1 VSSLEHTSFR
11 FDADVQVEPGFDFV
25 SDEYRAFYA
34 PGRATAFQAPLWMD
48 FVHRRLAKGLGAEQR
63 TLTVRD
69 RRDGALIAV
78 VPLVLQR
85 SKGVRILSP
94 ADFGVCDYNSIVGA
108 RDALA
113 TIAADPDLV
122 KRINAELKGYDIL
135 LFRKV
140 RDDDFDV
147 SRLLTGSRNSLTDN
161 SAYHS
166 DIGDDFEEWQRRTIR
181 RKFSK
186 ELARLQRQTERDF
199 SGYEHRLATTE
210 AEVRDVFDRLPGW
223 RGGSF
228 ERDLLRT
235 PLYLDF
241 YRDYAIAG
249 LASGEAMTY
258 VSYAGGEPV
267 AMLYGPAGDGEFH
280 AVLIGADMD
289 RLGKQSPGI
298 QLLYQT
304 MKQRYSQGHRSFDMG
319 LGNTGYKTHFRV
331 EETQLRNHTKT
342 SSVAGYVVAQI
353 YHRAKPVKNFLRT
366 YVPNVR

>member
-1 VSSLEHTSFR
+1 MTSVDHIRFR
-11 FDADVQVEPGFDFV
+11 LDADVRVEPAFDFV
-25 SDEYRAFYA
+25 SDEYRAFYG
-34 PGRATAFQAPLWMD
+34 PDRATAFQAPLWMD
-48 FVHRRLAKGLGAEQR
+48 FVHRRLAPGLGAEQR
-63 TLTVRD
+63 TLTVRNSG
-69 RRDGALIAV
+69 DGALIML

-85 SKGVRILSP
+85 SKGIRMLSP
-94 ADFGVCDYNSIVGA
+94 ADFGVCDYNSIVGDRA
-108 RDALA
+108 ALA
-113 TIAADPDLV
+113 AIADDCELV
-122 KRINAELKGYDIL
+122 GRINAALTDYDIL
-135 LFRKV
+135 MFRKV
-140 RDDDFDV
+140 REDDFDV
-147 SRLLTGSRNSLTDN
+147 ARLLTKSRNSLTDHA
-161 SAYHS
+161 AYHS

-186 ELARLQRQTERDF
+186 ELARLQRQTDREF

-223 RGGSF
+223 RAGRF
-228 ERDLLRT
+228 ERDLLQNR
-235 PLYLDF
+235 LYLDF
-241 YRDYAIAG
+241 YRDYAVAG
-249 LASGEAMTY
+249 LKSSEAQTY

-289 RLGKQSPGI
+289 KLGKQSPGI

-304 MKQRYSQGHRSFDMG
+304 MKQRYAEGHRSFDMG

-331 EETQLRNHTKT
+331 EETPLRNHTKT